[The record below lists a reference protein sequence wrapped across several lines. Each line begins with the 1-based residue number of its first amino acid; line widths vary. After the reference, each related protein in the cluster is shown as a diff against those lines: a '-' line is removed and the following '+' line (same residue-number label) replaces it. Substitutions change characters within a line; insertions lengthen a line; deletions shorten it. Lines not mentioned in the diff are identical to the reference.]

1 MKRVHFICGFVLLLN
16 NILPGQINDIKSFLD
31 QCPTND
37 PIVDTILKDFEIRLN
52 GNIVTE
58 FPCYE
63 PVSSMNVINY
73 SNPLIYLQ
81 TLRVIYYMDKKMPCP
96 HLPWTDTTLYVWMK
110 NRVDGINIRDG
121 VSGGYCCEVINGKTF
136 FVTGNPNEYNREFDK
151 KWIGISGNIDFFV
164 HEVRH
169 RDGNYG
175 HSSCCGITG
184 GCDAEYNENNL
195 GAYGVQ
201 YWLNKSWLNGFINV
215 GARTSHSELEIKEI
229 INWYLSALNASR
241 NRFCSNIPPII
252 NINDISNPLGPIP
265 TSIENEYFM
274 RATLFP
280 NPINSGDDL
289 TINIHDI
296 SLNKIE
302 IFSTSGVLLNVIEN
316 KTMGDVTI
324 SMLNFKSGI
333 YIIRIQDS
341 NKNLYYQKLVVR

>member
-1 MKRVHFICGFVLLLN
+1 MKRVHFISVFVLFFN
-16 NILPGQINDIKSFLD
+16 NTLFAQINDIKSFLD

-63 PVSSMNVINY
+63 PVSSMNVLNY

-81 TLRVIYYMDKKMPCP
+81 TLRVIYYMDRNMICP

-121 VSGGYCCEVINGKTF
+121 VPGGYCCEVINGKTF
-136 FVTGNPNEYNREFDK
+136 FVTGNPDESNRAFDK

-169 RDGNYG
+169 TDGNYG
-175 HSSCCGITG
+175 HSSCCGISG

-201 YWLNKSWLNGFINV
+201 YWLIKSWLNGFINV
-215 GARTSHSELEIKEI
+215 GARTSHTEPEIKEI
-229 INWYLSALNASR
+229 INWHLSALNVSR
-241 NRFCSNIPPII
+241 TRFCSNIPPVI
-252 NINDISNPLGPIP
+252 NINNISNPLGPIP
-265 TSIENEYFM
+265 TLIEN
-274 RATLFP
+274 RNLLTAKLFP

-289 TINIHDI
+289 TISIPDI
-296 SLNKIE
+296 SLDKIE
-302 IFSTSGVLLNVIEN
+302 IFSTTGVLLKVIEN
-316 KTMGDVTI
+316 TIMGNVII
-324 SMLNFKSGI
+324 STVNFKSGI
-333 YIIRIQDS
+333 YIIRIQDN
-341 NKNLYYQKLVVR
+341 NKNLYYRKLVIK